1 MRNILFLALFC
12 LVLAS
17 VTALPGCGGSAPQ
30 APAKQAPAAAPAE
43 ESAPAAPAPV
53 PAIKEAPVAAPA
65 QAAPP
70 TPATPAAQ
78 ATPPAPDAQA
88 APATPD
94 AQAAPATPDAQ
105 ATPPAPDAQA
115 APDAPGDGPK
125 IVCEEPVFDFGETDV
140 EKIDHAFVLK
150 NAGNATLI
158 ITGVKPACG
167 CTTAKMAT
175 QTLEPGQ
182 EVKLETSLS
191 LKGRQGMQ
199 NKTIGIESND
209 PLTPVLQLAL
219 KGSVI
224 PKIAVA
230 PETINLGRIMDDE
243 PRSASLTVKS
253 NKPDL
258 VFKIQSVEIT
268 GFESPSGPL
277 MDFTISETDP
287 GREYKVDI
295 FSKGALPPAM
305 YNGRI
310 TIRTDCVDRA
320 VIFLPMTCQVVGAVT
335 ITPQTISIRATDD
348 PDATDTQ
355 HVTVKAGRVKE
366 FKLLEVIP
374 PVEGIG
380 VEITPRDDWYQVK
393 LSNIPRKM
401 DLNGKAFIIKIDNPE
416 TPETTLPIRVYN
428 LPAFGRKPA
437 APQAQAV
444 PPPAPAPAPVAVPEA
459 ARQVVEAPVTAPPAQ
474 P

>member
-1 MRNILFLALFC
+1 MRNFLFSALCC
-12 LVLAS
+12 LILAS
-17 VTALPGCGGSAPQ
+17 FIALPGCGESAPQ

-43 ESAPAAPAPV
+43 ENAPAAPAPV

-70 TPATPAAQ
+70 TPATPAPQ
-78 ATPPAPDAQA
+78 ATLAAPTAPPAPAAPPAQA
-88 APATPD
+88 APA
-94 AQAAPATPDAQ
+94 
-105 ATPPAPDAQA
+105 
-115 APDAPGDGPK
+115 APGDGPK

-320 VIFLPMTCQVVGAVT
+320 VIFLSMTCQVVGAVT
-335 ITPQTISIRATDD
+335 ITPQTISIRATDE

-374 PVEGIG
+374 PVKGIG

-444 PPPAPAPAPVAVPEA
+444 PAPAPAPAPAPVAVPEA